1 MQMSHK
7 NEKKLIFLVPKKSLT
22 KFSEIMDELGKR
34 FINFNSDLWN
44 EEEEEVEAADREVK
58 KEQTFSPQCLANNSG
73 TQTKWQNG

>member
-1 MQMSHK
+1 MKK
-7 NEKKLIFLVPKKSLT
+7 NLIFLVPKKSLT

-44 EEEEEVEAADREVK
+44 ERNEEEEVEAADREVK
-58 KEQTFSPQCLANNSG
+58 KEQTFSPQCLANNSE